1 MIELLDVN
9 KENNIYSSTVSHKIE
24 GKEIKL
30 NFGIEKSDFSRLK
43 RILEFQP
50 FQNGGLGKYRYFFA
64 TKYGSHPDQKTL
76 SFINVRVEQ
85 LKINKEFEFELS
97 KKYISNLLWLNEI
110 QSLQEVIHLK
120 VT

>member
-9 KENNIYSSTVSHKIE
+9 KENNIYSTTVSHKIE

-30 NFGIEKSDFSRLK
+30 NFGIEKSDYSRLK

-50 FQNGGLGKYRYFFA
+50 FQNGGMGKYRYFFS
-64 TKYGSHPDQKTL
+64 TKYGSHEQNAL

-85 LKINKEFEFELS
+85 LKANKEFEFELS
-97 KKYISNLLWLNEI
+97 KKYISNLFWLNEI
-110 QSLQEVIHLK
+110 EFLKDVIHLK

>member
-9 KENNIYSSTVSHKIE
+9 KEKNIYSSTILHKIE
-24 GKEIKL
+24 GKELKL

-50 FQNGGLGKYRYFFA
+50 FQNGGFGKYRYFFA
-64 TKYGSHPDQKTL
+64 TKYGNHSEQKEL
-76 SFINVRVEQ
+76 SIINIRVEQ
-85 LKINKEFEFELS
+85 LKVNKEFEFELS

-110 QSLQEVIHLK
+110 ESSQDVIHLK